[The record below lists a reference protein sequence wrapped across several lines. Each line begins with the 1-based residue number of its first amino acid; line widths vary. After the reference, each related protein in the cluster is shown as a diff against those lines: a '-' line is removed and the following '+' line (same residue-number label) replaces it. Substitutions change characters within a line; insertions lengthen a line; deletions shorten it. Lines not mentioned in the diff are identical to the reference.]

1 MVAGVGADGLE
12 IKPPVEFLGRPLS
25 KTARGHIFGVA
36 ADYVK
41 QLWTVRGYEEPHS
54 DEGCLAAA
62 ATIQGVRMLLARCV
76 NMSDEGYEAFEGDF
90 LYIYIYIYLF
100 LQAWTMEPGQRI
112 LKVHR
117 RSQQIADCLTKIMTP
132 QAAHREASGW

>member
-1 MVAGVGADGLE
+1 MVLGLE
-12 IKPPVEFLGRPLS
+12 QMEIKLREEFLGRSLS

-54 DEGCLAAA
+54 DEGCFAAT

-76 NMSDEGYEAFEGDF
+76 NMSDEGYEAFEGDYAKIFF
-90 LYIYIYIYLF
+90 LFSKKKNLDDGT
-100 LQAWTMEPGQRI
+100 WT
-112 LKVHR
+112 
-117 RSQQIADCLTKIMTP
+117 
-132 QAAHREASGW
+132 AHFESPW